1 MQALP
6 IPSSIN
12 LADRSGD
19 TLPADQPQVSWK
31 RWAVRILS
39 TAAAIV
45 SAAFALSAIF
55 AGFFTTAAVFGTI
68 TVVSTACAI
77 AAFSKNSTPST
88 SSYDI
93 DMTRERLSGQA
104 ESTSSIVYRKGY
116 EVVDVPG
123 DGNCFFHAATVQCP
137 DWSAHTLRQRVHEE
151 ARQWLYKYEMNRH
164 LNLNEC
170 ESCRDP
176 VAEDDL
182 YSYLTTRVDHRG
194 MTGLDAIDRNGV
206 WVYTVITPL
215 LARVLQRPVISVNN
229 SGTILSAAD
238 ANGFYLNLADN
249 KLKTL
254 DLNAL
259 GDFVLLEHINNNHF
273 RGCRKRNVCHS
284 LKIGG

>member
-19 TLPADQPQVSWK
+19 TLPADKPQVSWK

-45 SAAFALSAIF
+45 SAAFALSAIY

-77 AAFSKNSTPST
+77 SAFSKNSTPST
-88 SSYDI
+88 SSYGI
-93 DMTRERLSGQA
+93 DMTRERLSGQS
-104 ESTSSIVYRKGY
+104 ESTSSIVYSKGY
-116 EVVDVPG
+116 EVVDVLS

-151 ARQWLYKYEMNRH
+151 ARQWLYEYEMNRH
-164 LNLNEC
+164 LNLNEY
-170 ESCRDP
+170 ESCRNP

-182 YSYLTTRVDHRG
+182 YSYLTKRVDHHG
-194 MTGLDAIDRNGV
+194 MTGLDAINRNGV

-215 LARVLQRPVISVNN
+215 LARVLRRPVISVNN
-229 SGTILSAAD
+229 SGTIRSAAD

-249 KLKTL
+249 QLKTL

-273 RGCRKRNVCHS
+273 RGCRKRNLRNSHKS
-284 LKIGG
+284 G